1 MYEKK
6 IKDMELVIKE
16 RSEEKEKLL
25 EEMDEAFKS
34 IEVKDQEITE
44 LKHQITNLKKN
55 G

>member
-34 IEVKDQEITE
+34 IEVKD
-44 LKHQITNLKKN
+44 
-55 G
+55 

>member
-16 RSEEKEKLL
+16 RSDEKVKLL
-25 EEMDEAFKS
+25 EDMDEAFKS
-34 IEVKDQEITE
+34 IEVKDQEIAE
-44 LKHQITNLKKN
+44 LKQQITNLKKN